1 MATEQNN
8 LTLVVLAGGL
18 GSRFGGNKQIT
29 PLPKLERTIMELSIE
44 DAFYAGI
51 KQAVLIIN
59 KSVRAELEQ
68 TILPRLP
75 RTMHITLVEQSIDML
90 PSEFKHLV
98 EHRTKPWGTGHALLC
113 AKPYVNGPAIVIT
126 ADDYY
131 GPNAYK
137 QMVEHFSQSQDISSM
152 AMVAFPIEKTLS
164 EQGGVNRG
172 ICEIEQQSLK
182 RVTETLNIHQA
193 EHGLVGEIEG
203 KLQSLDSHSLASMT
217 FWGVTPVLMAK
228 LENDFKK
235 FLEAYDSDVKKEY
248 YLPNCIQACIES
260 EHVTVRVYSAVD
272 FWFGVTFKEELTSVA
287 GKIYEHRQG

>member
-44 DAFYAGI
+44 DAFSAGI

-59 KSVRAELEQ
+59 KAVRAELEQ

-75 RTMHITLVEQSIDML
+75 KTMHITLVEQSIDML
-90 PSEFKHLV
+90 PSEFKHLA

-113 AKPYVNGPAIVIT
+113 AKPYVNGPAVVIT

-137 QMVEHFSQSQDISSM
+137 QMVEHFSQSQDASSM

-172 ICEIEQQSLK
+172 ICEVEQQSLK
-182 RVTETLNIHQA
+182 QVTETLNIHQT

-203 KLQSLDSHSLASMT
+203 QLQSLDSHSLASMT
-217 FWGVTPVLMAK
+217 FWGITPILMAK

-248 YLPNCIQACIES
+248 YLPNCIQTCIES
-260 EHVTVRVYSAVD
+260 EHISVRV
-272 FWFGVTFKEELTSVA
+272 
-287 GKIYEHRQG
+287 

>member
-44 DAFYAGI
+44 DAFNAGI

-59 KSVRAELEQ
+59 KAVRAELEQ
-68 TILPRLP
+68 VILPRLP
-75 RTMHITLVEQSIDML
+75 NAMKVILVEQSIDML
-90 PSEFKHLV
+90 PSEFKHLA

-113 AKPYVNGPAIVIT
+113 AKPYVAGPAVIIT

-137 QMVEHFSQSQDISSM
+137 QMVEHFSQSQDASSM

-172 ICEIEQQSLK
+172 ICEVEQQSLK
-182 RVTETLNIHQA
+182 RVTETLNIHQT
-193 EHGLVGEIEG
+193 EYGLVGEIEG

-217 FWGVTPVLMAK
+217 FWGITPILMAK

-248 YLPNCIQACIES
+248 YLPNCIQTCIENDLVS
-260 EHVTVRVYSAVD
+260 VSVYSAVD
-272 FWFGVTFKEELTSVA
+272 FWFGVTFKKELESVA

>member
-29 PLPKLERTIMELSIE
+29 PLPKLERTIMELSLE

-59 KSVRAELEQ
+59 KAVRAELEQ

-75 RTMHITLVEQSIDML
+75 KMMHITLVEQSIDML
-90 PSEFKHLV
+90 PSEFKHLA

-113 AKPYVNGPAIVIT
+113 AKPYLNGPAVVIT

-137 QMVEHFSQSQDISSM
+137 QMVQHFNQSQDDSCM

-172 ICEIEQQSLK
+172 ICEVEQQTLK
-182 RVTETLNIHQA
+182 QVTETLNIHQTD
-193 EHGLVGEIEG
+193 HGLVGEVESE
-203 KLQSLDSHSLASMT
+203 LRQLDNQSLASMT
-217 FWGVTPVLMAK
+217 FWGITSFLMAK

-260 EHVTVRVYSAVD
+260 NLISVSVYSATD
-272 FWFGVTFKEELTSVA
+272 FWFGVTFKEELESVA

>member
-44 DAFYAGI
+44 DAFNAGI
-51 KQAVLIIN
+51 KQVVLIIN

-68 TILPRLP
+68 VILPRLP
-75 RTMHITLVEQSIDML
+75 NAMKVILVEQSIDML
-90 PSEFKHLV
+90 HSEFRHLA

-113 AKPYVNGPAIVIT
+113 AKPYLTGSAVVIT

-137 QMVEHFSQSQDISSM
+137 QMVEHFSQSQDASSM
-152 AMVAFPIEKTLS
+152 AMVAYPIEKTLS

-172 ICEIEQQSLK
+172 ICEVEQQSLK
-182 RVTETLNIHQA
+182 RVTETLNIHQT

-203 KLQSLDSHSLASMT
+203 KLQPLDRHSLASMT
-217 FWGVTPVLMAK
+217 FWGITPILMAK
-228 LENDFKK
+228 LENDFNK

-248 YLPNCIQACIES
+248 YLPNCIQTCIENR
-260 EHVTVRVYSAVD
+260 HVSVRVYSAVD

>member
-44 DAFYAGI
+44 DAFNAGI

-75 RTMHITLVEQSIDML
+75 KTMHITLIEQSIDML
-90 PSEFKHLV
+90 PSEFKHLA

-113 AKPYVNGPAIVIT
+113 AKPYVNGPAVVIT

-137 QMVEHFSQSQDISSM
+137 QMVEHFSQSKDASSM

-172 ICEIEQQSLK
+172 ICEVEQQSLK
-182 RVTETLNIHQA
+182 KVTETLNIHQT
-193 EHGLVGEIEG
+193 EYGLVGEIEG
-203 KLQSLDSHSLASMT
+203 QLQSLDSHSLASMT
-217 FWGVTPVLMAK
+217 FWGITPILMAK

-248 YLPNCIQACIES
+248 YLPNCIQTCIES
-260 EHVTVRVYSAVD
+260 EHVSVRVYSAVD